1 MAEKNDFNKVHR
13 LPTRSVHSDRGN
25 DSGGGGGHTGGGSE
39 PPEGTSLEKRV
50 EKLEGTATDI
60 QLRMVRIETRLES
73 IEGNMA
79 THSDISGLKADLY
92 KAINDQ
98 TWKFIAVAGVLA
110 GLAFTA
116 ARFIP
121 GGPTG

>member
-1 MAEKNDFNKVHR
+1 MNDNIHYLEERFKDAGK
-13 LPTRSVHSDRGN
+13 PSRSPK
-25 DSGGGGGHTGGGSE
+25 GGGGGGDEGGGAM
-39 PPEGTSLEKRV
+39 EKRI
-50 EKLEGTATDI
+50 EKLETTSADI
-60 QLRMVRIETRLES
+60 QVRMVRIETRLES

-79 THSDISGLKADLY
+79 THSDIADLKVDLY
-92 KAINDQ
+92 KAINEQ
-98 TWKFIAVAGVLA
+98 TWKFIAIAGVLA